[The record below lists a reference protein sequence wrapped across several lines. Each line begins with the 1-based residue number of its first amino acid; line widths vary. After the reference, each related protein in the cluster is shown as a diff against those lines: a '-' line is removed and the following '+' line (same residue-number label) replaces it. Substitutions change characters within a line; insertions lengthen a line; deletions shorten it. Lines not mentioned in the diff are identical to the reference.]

1 MGEASGAGLALR
13 PVSPLQLTA
22 FASLPVRQTPLLI
35 SSSSHVE
42 VSLEV
47 VLPQTMKMPASM
59 PTGDL
64 KNGDRTVTVKDRVEG
79 HSIRFERV
87 ADIPAGRVAP
97 GEEYAK
103 FAEFARAGSAMM
115 ESEILIGR

>member
-1 MGEASGAGLALR
+1 MSIR
-13 PVSPLQLTA
+13 PVSPLQLAT
-22 FASLPVRQTPLLI
+22 FATLPVRQTPLLI

-47 VLPQTMKMPASM
+47 VLPQSMKMPASM
-59 PTGDL
+59 PTAEL
-64 KNGDRTVTVKDRVEG
+64 KNGDRTVTVKDRVDG

-87 ADIPAGRVAP
+87 ADIPAGRVLP

-103 FAEFARAGSAMM
+103 FAEFARAGSAVM
-115 ESEILIGR
+115 ESEILLGK